1 MKIANKKSKIFSVL
15 FLSLFVSCQDLTE
28 LNINPNGVDA
38 GTVNPNL
45 VLPFVLTSMAQ
56 NINGLGFGDAAGIM
70 QHTQKDGWF
79 GGHNS
84 YYFGAVGWEGL
95 YSILNNNKLVYD
107 RSVELGLEFHQGVS
121 FVMKSMIF
129 GWITDLWGDAPYA
142 NALKGDQ
149 LGDNLRPAFEDQ
161 ETIYAGIIADLETAN
176 TILSKDKSAYQG
188 IVDEADVFY
197 GGDPT
202 LWRKLAN
209 SLMLRY
215 YMRISSKKPDVSKA
229 GIEKIVANPDQ
240 YPIITSS
247 DEDATM
253 GFPGTSAGTSWP
265 HAIAFDIS
273 ENNYSRIKLDS
284 VFVETLLQL
293 DDPRIG
299 VWANKVAIPL
309 VVDAS
314 FPPGTDEIVT
324 DNNGKKWRH
333 LSPDVVG
340 DVYVNTNPDYV
351 GLPTQIP
358 QPSLYNL
365 NPNAATQGAYNP
377 HVSQLNSM
385 YKEKNGPLLKARIL
399 SAAEVHFILAEAA
412 LKGWNVGSAQMH
424 YEEGVKASF
433 ETWGVEGEYDTY
445 IAGNA
450 AYNGTLEQ
458 VMEQKWIASWT
469 AAAESW
475 FDYRRTGLPD
485 LKTGPYAFRSVLPVR
500 FPYGDS
506 EIRLNTAKINVAL
519 ERLEVTGY
527 TQSDGL
533 NSSWSKPWL
542 LQGTGEPW

>member
-1 MKIANKKSKIFSVL
+1 MKIANKKSKIFILL
-15 FLSLFVSCQDLTE
+15 FLSLIFSCKDLTE

-38 GTVNPNL
+38 RTVNPNL

-84 YYFGAVGWEGL
+84 YQFGTVDWSGNYAM
-95 YSILNNNKLVYD
+95 LNNNKLVYD
-107 RSVELGLEFHQGVS
+107 RSVELGLEFHQGVTL
-121 FVMKSMIF
+121 VMKSMIF
-129 GWITDLWGDAPYA
+129 GWITDLWGDAPYTS
-142 NALKGDQ
+142 ALKGDQ
-149 LGDNLRPAFEDQ
+149 LGDNMRPTYDDQ
-161 ETIYAGIIADLETAN
+161 ETIYDGIIADLETAN
-176 TILSKDKSAYQG
+176 TLLSKDKSEYQG

-197 GGDPT
+197 GGNPV

-215 YMRISSKKPDVSKA
+215 YMRISAKKPDVSKA

-247 DEDATM
+247 GEDAAM
-253 GFPGTSAGTSWP
+253 GFPGATSGTSWP
-265 HAIAFDIS
+265 HAIQFDLS
-273 ENNYSRIKLDS
+273 ENNYSRIKMDS

-299 VWANKVAIPL
+299 VWADKVAIPL

-314 FPPGTDEIVT
+314 FPPSTDEIVT
-324 DNNGKKWRH
+324 DKNGKKWRH

-340 DVYVNTNPDYV
+340 NIYVNQHPEYV
-351 GLPTQIP
+351 GYPTQMAT
-358 QPSLYNL
+358 PSLYNL
-365 NPNAATQGAYNP
+365 NPYATIQGAYNP

-385 YKEKNGPLLKARIL
+385 YKETNGPLLKARIL

-412 LKGWNVGSAQMH
+412 LKGWTVGSARTH

-433 ETWGVEGEYDTY
+433 ETWGVADKYATY

-450 AYNGTLEQ
+450 AYNGALAQ

-485 LKTGPYAFRSVLPVR
+485 LKTGSYTFRSVLPVR
-500 FPYGDS
+500 FPYGDN
-506 EIRLNTAKINVAL
+506 ETGLNTTNVNVVL
-519 ERLEVTGY
+519 DKLEVTTY

-542 LQGTGEPW
+542 LQGTGKPW